1 MIDTFHSYTSSLESP
16 AERHFNVTPSD
27 VDDLPV
33 RPRALRIGSAGVVV
47 LRDEAGQDVSYGVAA
62 GEILTFRAI
71 QVRATGTTAGDI
83 VGWY

>member
-1 MIDTFHSYTSSLESP
+1 MIDTFQSLSSSLENP
-16 AERHFNVTPSD
+16 AERHFPITPSD
-27 VDDLPV
+27 ADNLPV
-33 RPRALRIGSAGVVV
+33 RPRALRIGSPGVVV

-62 GEILTFRAI
+62 GEILTFRAV